1 MQSLKFLL
9 SLTLCVAIAAICNR
23 HNPFGSSLPAMGK
36 LLNPFNGFWQNAE
49 SAVASYTFDQTVFE
63 ELKAPAKIVMDKELV
78 PHIFAENVED
88 ALFLQGY
95 TTAKYRLWQMDIATR
110 AVSGRLS
117 EVMGKATLTRDKWQ
131 RRKGI
136 LWAAERSLKA
146 WEQSPN
152 EIKLI
157 QAYTDGVNAY
167 LKKLK
172 PADYPIEFKLLGYAP
187 ESWTNLK
194 SALFMKNMAET
205 LCARNYDLAATN
217 AKQLLGAELFDQL
230 YPLYNPGNSPIIPA
244 GTEWN
249 FEALPIQPNSADST
263 VLSDFIPYES
273 FPQPSPLIGSNNW
286 AVAGSKTA
294 SGYPIL
300 CNDPHLQLS
309 LPSIWFEVQLHT
321 PEFNVYGVSLPGLPG
336 VVIGFN
342 QDIAWGM
349 TNVGQDVLDWYTIDW
364 VDDTKRTYYLDGK
377 QEKVK
382 ERIEEIKLRGQ
393 KEAVLDT
400 VKYTYWGPIV
410 YESDDSEY
418 KDMAMRWMVHDAP
431 EERTTYEIGMSYGLA
446 KAKDFK
452 DYSDML
458 ENYEAP
464 PQNVVFASK
473 SGDIA
478 LKVNGKFPIKRREQ
492 GRFVQDGSS
501 TANNWQ
507 GYVPMDQV
515 PISYNPERGFVA
527 SANQRST
534 DDTYPYPYHG
544 GFDDYRG
551 RYINMR
557 LDSLNGIRVEDMMAL
572 QNDNYSLKSKEG
584 LQAML
589 KGVNENELD
598 ELEKKHLKALKSWNG
613 VFELESVAA
622 ILFDEWFDAAYI
634 QTFEEILP
642 LRDSMEML
650 APEEWRFI
658 EMLESEPEN
667 IFFDIEASPEK
678 EDAAFILTQSFKST
692 CAQLEEQLKDP
703 SYNWS
708 KHKATEIRH
717 LGRIPAF
724 SIQNVEVGGYGL
736 APNAIKGNHGPSW
749 RMIVAFGEELTA
761 FGIYPGGQSGHPG
774 SLYYDD
780 RIKRWAKGEYNKL
793 LFMKSP
799 EEFPDAQLSNTLFQK
814 KN

>member
-1 MQSLKFLL
+1 MQLLKFSISLL
-9 SLTLCVAIAAICNR
+9 LCIALAVICNR
-23 HNPFGSSLPAMGK
+23 HNPFGSALPSMGK
-36 LLNPFNGFWQNAE
+36 LLSPFSGFWQNAE
-49 SAVASYTFDQTVFE
+49 SNSASYTFDQTVFE
-63 ELKAPAKIVMDKELV
+63 QLKAPAKIVVDKELV

-95 TTAKYRLWQMDIATR
+95 ATAKYRLWQMDIATR

-117 EVMGKATLTRDKWQ
+117 EVMGEATLSRDKWQ
-131 RRKGI
+131 RRKGM
-136 LWAAERSLKA
+136 LWAAERTLESWKR
-146 WEQSPN
+146 SPD
-152 EIKLI
+152 EIKLV

-167 LKKLK
+167 LDKLK
-172 PADYPIEFKLLGYAP
+172 PAEYPIEFKLLGYAP
-187 ESWTNLK
+187 EAWTNLK
-194 SALFMKNMAET
+194 AALFMKYMAET

-217 AKQLLGAELFDQL
+217 AKQLLGAALFDQL
-230 YPLYNPGNSPIIPA
+230 YPLYNPANSPIIPA

-249 FEALPIQPNSADST
+249 FEALPIETGTTDSS

-309 LPSIWFEVQLHT
+309 LPSIWFEIQLHT

-342 QDIAWGM
+342 QEIAWGM

-364 VDDTKRTYYLDGK
+364 VDDKKDRYYLDGK
-377 QEKVK
+377 ETIIK

-393 KEAVLDT
+393 AKPVLDT

-431 EERTTYEIGMSYGLA
+431 VERTIYEIGMSYGLA
-446 KAKDFK
+446 KAKDFNG
-452 DYSDML
+452 YNNML
-458 ENYEAP
+458 KNYEAP

-501 TANNWQ
+501 SANDWQ
-507 GYVPMDQV
+507 GYIPMDQV

-557 LDSLNGIRVEDMMAL
+557 LDSMNGIEVEDMMAL

-584 LQAML
+584 LQAL
-589 KGVNENELD
+589 LTGIKEEELD
-598 ELEKKHLKALKSWNG
+598 ELEKKRLEALKSWNG
-613 VFELESVAA
+613 VFDINSTAA
-622 ILFDEWFDAAYI
+622 IFFDEWFDAAYV

-658 EMLESEPEN
+658 ELLETEPEN
-667 IFFDIEASPEK
+667 VFFDIKATPEK
-678 EDAAFILTQSFKST
+678 ENAAFILTQSFKAT
-692 CAQLEEQLKDP
+692 CAKLEEKLKDP
-703 SYNWS
+703 AYNWS
-708 KHKATEIRH
+708 THKATEIRH

-724 SIQNVEVGGYGL
+724 SVKNVEVGGYGL
-736 APNAIKGNHGPSW
+736 APNATKGNHGPSW
-749 RMIVAFGEELTA
+749 RMIVAFGEDLTA
-761 FGIYPGGQSGHPG
+761 YGIYPGGQSGHPG
-774 SLYYDD
+774 SPYYDD
-780 RIKRWAKGEYNKL
+780 RIERWAKGEYNTL

-799 EEFPDAQLSNTLFQK
+799 EEYPDAQLSTTIFQK
-814 KN
+814 QN